1 VPAGSVIGKPG
12 LAALVYAALLSAMAA
27 GQLASLGRFE
37 DALSGYGVFGP
48 AAESAAVAVPVAEL
62 AVAGGLLILPVRR
75 AAGALGLAVALFW
88 AALAAQAFARGLE
101 LENCGCFGAYLVQEL
116 RWWVL
121 LEDAEFLLL
130 AWWTGARTGLPLP
143 LPRFARRRS
152 ESQPPMCASNG
163 P

>member
-1 VPAGSVIGKPG
+1 MIRKPG
-12 LAALVYAALLSAMAA
+12 LAAFVYAALLSSMAA

-62 AVAGGLLILPVRR
+62 AVAAGLAIVPVRR
-75 AAGALGLAVALFW
+75 AAGVLGLAVALFW
-88 AALAAQAFARGLE
+88 AGLAAQAFARGLE
-101 LENCGCFGAYLVQEL
+101 LENCGCFGAYLAQEL

-130 AWWTGARTGLPLP
+130 AWWAGARTGLPLP
-143 LPRFARRRS
+143 LPRFARRR
-152 ESQPPMCASNG
+152 PRA
-163 P
+163 